1 MYSELHRSNH
11 TEDAM
16 EEEDT
21 TAQLTL
27 PGIHLV
33 YSHIQRRLHLSAQA
47 LQVWPEAVDK
57 LIDASSD
64 KNPPQLFVV
73 KDEMVRIWWNIVK
86 IDFM

>member
-1 MYSELHRSNH
+1 MYRERHGNNHSESPI
-11 TEDAM
+11 
-16 EEEDT
+16 EEEDHT
-21 TAQLTL
+21 TQLTL

-64 KNPPQLFVV
+64 KNPPQLFAV
-73 KDEMVRIWWNIVK
+73 KDEMVRIW
-86 IDFM
+86 